1 MLPPPTRIFLRRI
14 RWIREASWIVCR
26 VSEYRLGSGEMWARR
41 AACKSLG
48 IEEDFWDCFTPT
60 WQLTEPSTSRRSW
73 VTLLSLKGRCRCP
86 LSTPRMTFPSPA
98 CTLVSSSVMWMA
110 RFTWVMLPPRVLVRS
125 QQPKSIRW
133 RRLRPPRRDGV
144 AGVEGFRLKT
154 LRYNSL

>member
-1 MLPPPTRIFLRRI
+1 MRLPPASSCGASGGSAKQAGLCAGSPSTGLARERCGPGGPPARVFRGRR
-14 RWIREASWIVCR
+14 R
-26 VSEYRLGSGEMWARR
+26 
-41 AACKSLG
+41 
-48 IEEDFWDCFTPT
+48 FWDFFTPT

-98 CTLVSSSVMWMA
+98 CALVSSSVMWMA